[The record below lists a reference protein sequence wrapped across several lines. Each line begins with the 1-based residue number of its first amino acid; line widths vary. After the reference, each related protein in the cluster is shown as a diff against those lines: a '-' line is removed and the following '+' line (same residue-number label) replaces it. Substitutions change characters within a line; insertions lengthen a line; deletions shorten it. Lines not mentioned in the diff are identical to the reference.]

1 MAGREITF
9 KKYNLDIY
17 DSSDTN
23 GCFNMPVIHK
33 CDFVPNRLIGFNEA
47 MTAHNTHCG
56 IHMFVDDYQFERL
69 WNQPKRYVN
78 ILNKFECVFS
88 PDFSL
93 YMDMPMAMKVWNT
106 YRSRMIGQFFQ
117 KQGIKV
123 IPTVSWAEPGTY
135 DFCFDGIE
143 KGSIVAVSTTGCIR
157 DDSARS
163 AWIDGMEAMI
173 DHIHPSK
180 ILAYGQKIEMETDT
194 EVIWYKN
201 HQLERVRKYGR
212 QRSII

>member
-1 MAGREITF
+1 MAGKELTY

-17 DSSDTN
+17 DPNTVD
-23 GCFNMPVIHK
+23 GKYQMPIIRRCEV
-33 CDFVPNRLIGFNEA
+33 VPDKLIGFNEVLSSRCY
-47 MTAHNTHCG
+47 NCG
-56 IHMFVDDYQFERL
+56 VHMFVDDYQFERL
-69 WNQPKRYVN
+69 WNHPKRYIN
-78 ILNKFECVFS
+78 PLKRFQCVFT

-163 AWIDGMEAMI
+163 TWLDGMEAMI

-180 ILAYGQKIEMETDT
+180 ILAYGQKIDFEADT
-194 EVIWYKN
+194 EVIWYRN

-212 QRSII
+212 

>member
-1 MAGREITF
+1 MAGKELTY
-9 KKYNLDIY
+9 KKYNMDIY
-17 DSSDTN
+17 DPNTVD
-23 GCFNMPVIHK
+23 GKYQMPIIRRCEV
-33 CDFVPNRLIGFNEA
+33 VPDKLIGFNEVLSSRCY
-47 MTAHNTHCG
+47 NCG
-56 IHMFVDDYQFERL
+56 VHMFVDDYQFERL
-69 WNQPKRYVN
+69 WNHPKRYIN
-78 ILNKFECVFS
+78 PLKRFQCVFT

-157 DDSARS
+157 DDSARNT
-163 AWIDGMEAMI
+163 WIDGMKAMI
-173 DHIHPSK
+173 ERIHPSK
-180 ILAYGQKIEMETDT
+180 ILAYGQKIEIEADTT
-194 EVIWYKN
+194 EVIWYGN

-212 QRSII
+212 

>member
-1 MAGREITF
+1 MAGKELTY

-17 DSSDTN
+17 DPFDVT
-23 GCFNMPVIHK
+23 GPYEMPIIHR
-33 CDFVPNRLIGFNEA
+33 CDVVPESLIGFNEVLSCRCYN
-47 MTAHNTHCG
+47 HG
-56 IHMFVDDYQFERL
+56 VHMFIDDYQFERL
-69 WNQPKRYVN
+69 WNHPKRYVN
-78 ILNKFECVFS
+78 ILKRFECVFS

-157 DDSARS
+157 DDSARNT
-163 AWIDGMEAMI
+163 WIDGMEEMI

-180 ILAYGQKIEMETDT
+180 ILAYGQKIDFEADI
-194 EVIWYKN
+194 EVIWYGN

-212 QRSII
+212 

>member
-1 MAGREITF
+1 
-9 KKYNLDIY
+9 
-17 DSSDTN
+17 
-23 GCFNMPVIHK
+23 
-33 CDFVPNRLIGFNEA
+33 
-47 MTAHNTHCG
+47 
-56 IHMFVDDYQFERL
+56 MFVDDYQFERL
-69 WNQPKRYVN
+69 WNHPKRYIN
-78 ILNKFECVFS
+78 PLKRFQCVFT

-157 DDSARS
+157 DDSARNT
-163 AWIDGMEAMI
+163 WIDGMKAMI
-173 DHIHPSK
+173 ERIHPSK
-180 ILAYGQKIEMETDT
+180 ILAYGQKIEIEADTT
-194 EVIWYKN
+194 EVIWYGN

-212 QRSII
+212 

>member
-1 MAGREITF
+1 MTY

-17 DSSDTN
+17 DPDAVD
-23 GCFNMPVIHK
+23 GKYQMPIIRRCEV
-33 CDFVPNRLIGFNEA
+33 VPERLIGFNEVLSSRCY
-47 MTAHNTHCG
+47 NCG
-56 IHMFVDDYQFERL
+56 VHMFVDDYQFERI
-69 WNQPKRYVN
+69 WNQPKRYVK
-78 ILNKFECVFS
+78 ILKRFQCVFT

-157 DDSARS
+157 DDSARNT
-163 AWIDGMEAMI
+163 WIDGMEEMI
-173 DHIHPSK
+173 DRINPSK
-180 ILAYGQKIEMETDT
+180 ILAYGQKIDFETDT
-194 EVIWYKN
+194 EVIWYEN

-212 QRSII
+212 

>member
-1 MAGREITF
+1 MAGKELTY

-17 DSSDTN
+17 DPDAVE
-23 GCFNMPVIHK
+23 GKYQMPIIRRCEV
-33 CDFVPNRLIGFNEA
+33 VPEKLIGFNEVLSSRCY
-47 MTAHNTHCG
+47 NCG
-56 IHMFVDDYQFERL
+56 VHMFVDDYQFERL
-69 WNQPKRYVN
+69 WNHPKRYIN
-78 ILNKFECVFS
+78 PLKRFQCVFT

-123 IPTVSWAEPGTY
+123 IPTVSWAEPETY

-157 DDSARS
+157 DDSARNT
-163 AWIDGMEAMI
+163 WIDGMEAMI

-194 EVIWYKN
+194 EVIWYEN

-212 QRSII
+212 

>member
-1 MAGREITF
+1 MTY

-17 DSSDTN
+17 DPDAVE
-23 GCFNMPVIHK
+23 GKYQMPIIRRCEV
-33 CDFVPNRLIGFNEA
+33 VPEKLIGFNEVLSSRCY
-47 MTAHNTHCG
+47 NCG
-56 IHMFVDDYQFERL
+56 VHMFVDDYQFERL
-69 WNQPKRYVN
+69 WNHPKRYIN
-78 ILNKFECVFS
+78 PLKRFQCVFT

-123 IPTVSWAEPGTY
+123 IPTVSWAEPETY

-157 DDSARS
+157 DDSARNT
-163 AWIDGMEAMI
+163 WIDGMEAMI

-194 EVIWYKN
+194 EVIWYEN

-212 QRSII
+212 